1 MRLTPLCLVSS
12 RARQALHVMLD
23 RCSQQGA
30 AIATTDAAIVGAVA
44 TAVRRGAETMRT
56 RPTYTRTRELK
67 RCGRGRLTRI
77 PGRRRLNLYN
87 LPLNLPKPS
96 NPGLTPVTPLDPSQR
111 SKGSRLTQTTLCT
124 SSWLPP
130 LDEIAV

>member
-23 RCSQQGA
+23 RCSQRG
-30 AIATTDAAIVGAVA
+30 AAIVGAVA

-87 LPLNLPKPS
+87 LPLNLLK
-96 NPGLTPVTPLDPSQR
+96 Q
-111 SKGSRLTQTTLCT
+111 
-124 SSWLPP
+124 
-130 LDEIAV
+130 IA

>member
-23 RCSQQGA
+23 RCSQRGA
-30 AIATTDAAIVGAVA
+30 AIATTDAAIVGAIA
-44 TAVRRGAETMRT
+44 TAVRREAETMRT
-56 RPTYTRTRELK
+56 RPTYTRTKELK

-87 LPLNLPKPS
+87 LPLNLLNLDMFRMRDFS
-96 NPGLTPVTPLDPSQR
+96 LRLLTNQ
-111 SKGSRLTQTTLCT
+111 
-124 SSWLPP
+124 
-130 LDEIAV
+130 